1 MFTSHALV
9 VCIPTTPISCAL
21 CRSRRST
28 GERRMEQ
35 GNRLKRL
42 SNPDLRCRNK
52 CGFYGNPIY
61 MGFCSKCYKEQ
72 VRDAPGSQA
81 TPLVAA
87 QDTTPTKS
95 AASPGAFAAFTKFNV
110 KKNVFATAKGKGKLF
125 TKGKVTAGFDQ
136 PKEKKSKKSKV
147 SDNTF
152 SEFLKTLQKPAAKD
166 LVQHLKFDHRMYSE
180 SVVCLADR
188 FHKQITDRNDTATVE
203 EQSEAVQEFY
213 TSMSERLT
221 THTLFRDVAEEQQED
236 MMDGIEKHLMTNIFP
251 IVYSPDSCDDA
262 MRDLLLVRRIRMLH
276 WLEPTHLD
284 IPLNLHDLQVQ
295 EHVSASRQSLCDMDQ
310 KKAPQDKLL
319 CISRCCQELLAALK
333 ISRDGPASADE
344 FVPSLIFLIIYTSPQ
359 TLYSNINYIS
369 RFSHPMRI
377 MSGEVGYYFTNL
389 CGAVSFVENVR
400 AKNLRIEE
408 EEFNVKMG
416 FVNGKT
422 DIDLFLMEG
431 EVEEEE
437 DRERIMVLESCTERM
452 KELSGQLKHM
462 LGDINDLSRKV
473 TESTRGLT
481 EQVSTI
487 LSMPPPRVLLY
498 QSPRVGQEGGAT
510 GLPPGRSTLQAPK
523 RERGHER
530 RWSGDKRSGDRKGFT
545 STL

>member
-1 MFTSHALV
+1 V
-9 VCIPTTPISCAL
+9 
-21 CRSRRST
+21 
-28 GERRMEQ
+28 
-35 GNRLKRL
+35 
-42 SNPDLRCRNK
+42 LRIYR

-72 VRDAPGSQA
+72 VRDAPGRQA
-81 TPLVAA
+81 TPLVVA

-125 TKGKVTAGFDQ
+125 TKGKITAGFDQ
-136 PKEKKSKKSKV
+136 PKEKKSKKSKVV

-166 LVQHLKFDHRMYSE
+166 LVQHLKLFHR
-180 SVVCLADR
+180 
-188 FHKQITDRNDTATVE
+188 QITDRNDTATVE
-203 EQSEAVQEFY
+203 EQSEAVQDFY

-262 MRDLLLVRRIRMLH
+262 MRDLLLVRKIRMLH

-284 IPLNLHDLQVQ
+284 IPLDLHNLQVQ
-295 EHVSASRQSLCDMDQ
+295 EHVSVSRQSLCDMDL

-359 TLYSNINYIS
+359 TLHSNINYIS

-400 AKNLRIEE
+400 AKNLMIEE

-416 FVNGKT
+416 FVDGKT
-422 DIDLFLMEG
+422 DIDLYLAEG

-452 KELSGQLKHM
+452 KELSGQLKHNM
-462 LGDINDLSRKV
+462 LEEIDDLSRKV
-473 TESTRGLT
+473 TESTRGLM

-498 QSPRVGQEGGAT
+498 QSPRAGQEGRAT

-530 RWSGDKRSGDRKGFT
+530 RWSGDKRSGDKKGFT